1 MDIEA
6 LMTKQ
11 GMRDWTDNQR
21 DTFVN
26 DAVQVRQ
33 LAQIIQARLALTA
46 IDGDR
51 TGAAGRRARKVSKRL
66 AKVASLLEKAAAE
79 AEGVNAVYLRE
90 VLELPE
96 RRARELEKK
105 EARKQRLGIAAS
117 SVQDA
122 AAKSL
127 TKSAASFHGV
137 TPVGDPQVTPAAQP
151 QYVSP
156 MPYMWPGQNT
166 AGQGQEI
173 PPIGDFFNQE
183 AM

>member
-6 LMTKQ
+6 LMTQQ

-33 LAQIIQARLALTA
+33 LAQIIQARLALTT
-46 IDGDR
+46 IEGDR
-51 TGAAGRRARKVSKRL
+51 AGAAGRRARKVSKRL
-66 AKVASLLEKAAAE
+66 AKVAHLLERAAAE
-79 AEGVNAVYLRE
+79 AEGVNAAYRRE
-90 VLELPE
+90 VLELPA

-117 SVQDA
+117 AIQDA
-122 AAKSL
+122 TAKSL
-127 TKSAASFHGV
+127 SQSTATLHGA
-137 TPVGDPQVTPAAQP
+137 PGGNPQVNTVAQP

-156 MPYMWPGQNT
+156 MPYPWPGQT
-166 AGQGQEI
+166 TGQAQPI
-173 PPIGDFFNQE
+173 PSIGDVFNQE